1 MYFCKPERNI
11 RQVKLLLFLSAVI
24 TALVFLASTLVPSY
38 SALIQLFG
46 FLVLVVAIWLNVRFS
61 LTEYEYAVGNGDF
74 SVIRITGNRRQT
86 VCNIAL
92 ESATDVIAKR
102 DYDHLPSAER
112 AIIKYSL
119 NQNMFAES
127 YVFLCE
133 FNGKKTMV
141 EFEPNVEFVSILKNE
156 IKLAKRDNENERV

>member
-11 RQVKLLLFLSAVI
+11 RQVKLLLFLSAGI
-24 TALVFLASTLVPSY
+24 TALIFLVSTLVPSY
-38 SALIQLFG
+38 ASLIQLTG
-46 FLVLVVAIWLNVRFS
+46 FLALVIAIWLNVRFS

-74 SVIRITGNRRQT
+74 AVIRITGNRRQT

-92 ESATDVIAKR
+92 ETAMDVITKR

-127 YVFLCE
+127 YVFLCD

-141 EFEPNVEFVSILKNE
+141 EFEPNIEFVSILKNE
-156 IKLAKRDNENERV
+156 IMLAKQNSKNQ